1 MAKNPKKKCKKQN
14 YEVGYGKPPEQ
25 FKWQKGCPS
34 PNPKGRPKK
43 IRTLKEALQVSLN
56 TEINTKTETGE
67 IKKISCVEALAR
79 RTLADAISNDGP
91 TRRMLYRYD
100 IFNLVSKEP
109 EIEYDKNETE
119 LLQVQEEYGKL
130 LKQWAEMPVTVRETL
145 RKILT
150 EALRDILNNKFQKE
164 N

>member
-1 MAKNPKKKCKKQN
+1 
-14 YEVGYGKPPEQ
+14 
-25 FKWQKGCPS
+25 
-34 PNPKGRPKK
+34 
-43 IRTLKEALQVSLN
+43 
-56 TEINTKTETGE
+56 
-67 IKKISCVEALAR
+67 
-79 RTLADAISNDGP
+79 
-91 TRRMLYRYD
+91 MLYRYD

-130 LKQWAEMPVTVRETL
+130 LKQWAEMPVTERETL

-150 EALRDILNNKFQKE
+150 EALRDILNNKFQEE

>member
-1 MAKNPKKKCKKQN
+1 MGDFDLSTLKTEIQDLLSDMEIKISPEELGFSSIELDNLLFDCSLDNKQSL
-14 YEVGYGKPPEQ
+14 EPEQ
-25 FKWQKGCPS
+25 
-34 PNPKGRPKK
+34 
-43 IRTLKEALQVSLN
+43 E
-56 TEINTKTETGE
+56 EI
-67 IKKISCVEALAR
+67 LP
-79 RTLADAISNDGP
+79 GP

-150 EALRDILNNKFQKE
+150 EALRDILNNKFQEE

>member
-1 MAKNPKKKCKKQN
+1 
-14 YEVGYGKPPEQ
+14 
-25 FKWQKGCPS
+25 
-34 PNPKGRPKK
+34 
-43 IRTLKEALQVSLN
+43 
-56 TEINTKTETGE
+56 
-67 IKKISCVEALAR
+67 
-79 RTLADAISNDGP
+79 
-91 TRRMLYRYD
+91 MLYRYD

-150 EALRDILNNKFQKE
+150 EALRDILNNKFQEE